1 MRIHVTIVVR
11 RWSARSTEWGK
22 LPRDLEP
29 RDREVFLVKLSA
41 RNQFPGTVRSVTEGA
56 VMSEVTVEVDGGHDI
71 VAAIT
76 AESARR
82 LGLAPGKRV
91 VAIIKA
97 TEVIL
102 ATDD

>member
-1 MRIHVTIVVR
+1 VIFM
-11 RWSARSTEWGK
+11 
-22 LPRDLEP
+22 
-29 RDREVFLVKLSA
+29 KLSA
-41 RNQFPGTVRSVTEGA
+41 RNQLPATVRAVTEGT
-56 VMSEVTVEVDGGHDI
+56 VMAEVVVEVDGGHEL

-91 VAIIKA
+91 VAIIKS

>member
-1 MRIHVTIVVR
+1 M
-11 RWSARSTEWGK
+11 
-22 LPRDLEP
+22 
-29 RDREVFLVKLSA
+29 KLSA
-41 RNQFPGTVRSVTEGA
+41 RNQFPATVRAVTEDV
-56 VMSEVTVEVDGGHDI
+56 VMAEVVVEVDGGHEL

-91 VAIIKA
+91 VAIIKS